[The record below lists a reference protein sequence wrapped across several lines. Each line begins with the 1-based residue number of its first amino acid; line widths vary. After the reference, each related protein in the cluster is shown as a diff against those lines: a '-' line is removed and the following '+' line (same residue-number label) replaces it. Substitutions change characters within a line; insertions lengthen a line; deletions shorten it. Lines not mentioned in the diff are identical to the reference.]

1 MVRIHRQPRPQI
13 QVSKE
18 HVKDVENRQTGYSKE
33 RCPAREAVCHKCK
46 KRGHY
51 EAVCRSAKVIRLV
64 EGEEDDLFLG
74 EISTKKKAN
83 PWMTDL
89 CVDGVEM
96 QFKIDTGA
104 DVTIIPETMYRK
116 QLDST
121 PEFTRSKKVL
131 FGPGQNHLN
140 VQGQFTGTMVKGD
153 KTTQTEIF
161 VIRGARQ
168 ALLGRPTIEAL
179 ELISSVQSVEKGT
192 MEAKCKFKFLS
203 YSKA

>member
-1 MVRIHRQPRPQI
+1 MVRIHGKPRPQI
-13 QVSKE
+13 QVNKE
-18 HVKDVENRQTGYSKE
+18 PVKDVENRQTTLK
-33 RCPAREAVCHKCK
+33 PAREAVCHKCK

-116 QLDST
+116 QLDSA
-121 PEFTRSKKVL
+121 PELTRSKKVL
-131 FGPGQNHLN
+131 F
-140 VQGQFTGTMVKGD
+140 
-153 KTTQTEIF
+153 
-161 VIRGARQ
+161 
-168 ALLGRPTIEAL
+168 
-179 ELISSVQSVEKGT
+179 
-192 MEAKCKFKFLS
+192 
-203 YSKA
+203 